1 MIRRATDRLLIG
13 LILALAGAGIA
24 LFAGLPEAAV
34 LVAPWATLV
43 TLGLTNARLNQL
55 VVTVGL
61 EQDRVLLGDEVE
73 VVTNVSG
80 AAGSVEV
87 TCIPS
92 GRFFTNSAS
101 EHQLTTSPVGE
112 LLVGDRA
119 TVRSKLP
126 ATVWGTHDMGSAEIE
141 VTEPYGLFRWSG
153 LANNT
158 ARIRVH
164 PTTTELRN
172 LLTPWLVRR
181 VSGAHLSAA
190 AGRGVEYADIRKFGP
205 GDSLRDINWRA
216 SARSQDL
223 WVSERHPD
231 RATDVVLF
239 LDSFVESGHDVQRMV
254 GLAIEAAVALAESHL
269 SVTDRVGLIELGG
282 IVRWVA
288 PGTGKIQLQRLTD
301 ALLSTGLYANVT
313 DRDLG
318 MVPPRALPPRSFIV
332 ALTPLLD
339 DRFIRSLF
347 HLAARGHDVAV
358 VECAAA
364 WHAQPA
370 VEGNKDLS
378 ESVALRIWQAE
389 REVVRDQLAENGI
402 SVGTWRDGDQ
412 IDVVLSEL
420 TRRRSRTVR
429 VGRR

>member
-1 MIRRATDRLLIG
+1 MTRRATDRLLIG

-43 TLGLTNARLNQL
+43 TLGLTNARLNQV

-61 EQDRVLLGDEVE
+61 EQERVLSGDEVE

-101 EHQLTTSPVGE
+101 GHQLTPSPVGE

-119 TVRSKLP
+119 TLRSTLP

-153 LANNT
+153 LAKNS

-181 VSGAHLSAA
+181 VSGAHLSTA

-288 PGTGKIQLQRLTD
+288 PGTGKIQLHRLTD
-301 ALLSTGLYANVT
+301 ALLTTGLYANAT

-318 MVPPRALPPRSFIV
+318 IVPPRALPPRSFIV

-378 ESVALRIWQAE
+378 ELVALRIWQAE

-402 SVGTWRDGDQ
+402 SVGTWREGEH
-412 IDVVLSEL
+412 IDFVLSEL